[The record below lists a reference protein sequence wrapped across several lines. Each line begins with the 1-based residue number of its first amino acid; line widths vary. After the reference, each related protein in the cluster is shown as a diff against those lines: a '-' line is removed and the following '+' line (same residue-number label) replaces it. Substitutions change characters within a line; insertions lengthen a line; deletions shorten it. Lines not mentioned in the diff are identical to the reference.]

1 MVAWTLPDASFVQGL
16 DEGAGADLDRSL
28 FDRSRAELLRDV
40 VVVTLVAEV
49 RHLGEHRV
57 WVLGHSRDE
66 WWSSTGHDQ
75 TPVIGDNHEVDLVG
89 ADAEELPDAAA
100 VIATVIAPGAEF
112 VDQGGVQRAAIDAL
126 AEAGLLGTPLERG
139 AQRELAELISAAD
152 ASIWFCWVQH
162 QSPLRGLAQATATD
176 RAPFVEGLKSRWLGG
191 MESGRFLAAVAFA
204 HLRRAGAPNP
214 VATRV
219 DGGWMLNG
227 TLDWVT
233 SWDIADVVMVM
244 ARGTADDAG
253 NVMTCFIPAGR
264 SDVPREGLEVGEPL
278 RLLAMSGTHTR
289 PIALRDFVVPDE
301 SVAAVDELRGWLA
314 ADSLRTA
321 DANPAAFGVTRGA
334 LSELH
339 ELAIERGDGVMLVS
353 SEQLAEQ
360 CRDIR
365 RAAYELA
372 DRADEAN
379 VPQRLDLR
387 AASLDL
393 VMRTTTATVIARAGA
408 GVRSGTSAERRV
420 REALFLQIQAQTA
433 DSRRAGLKRL
443 AGR

>member
-1 MVAWTLPDASFVQGL
+1 M
-16 DEGAGADLDRSL
+16 
-28 FDRSRAELLRDV
+28 
-40 VVVTLVAEV
+40 
-49 RHLGEHRV
+49 
-57 WVLGHSRDE
+57 LGHSRDKG
-66 WWSSTGHDQ
+66 WNSSGHAE
-75 TPVIGDNHEVDLVG
+75 TVSARDNRDVDLVG

-100 VIATVIAPGAEF
+100 VISTAIAPGAEL

-126 AEAGLLGTPLERG
+126 ATAGFLGTPLERA

-152 ASIWFCWVQH
+152 ASTWFCWVQH
-162 QSPLRGLAQATATD
+162 QSPLRSLAQAVPTD
-176 RAPFVEGLKSRWLGG
+176 RAPFVEELKSRWLGG

-264 SDVPREGLEVGEPL
+264 SGVQQEGLEVGEPL

-289 PIALRDFVVPDE
+289 PITLRDFEVPDE
-301 SVAAVDELRGWLA
+301 SVAAVEDLHGWLA
-314 ADSLRTA
+314 TDSVRTA

-339 ELAIERGDGVMLVS
+339 ELAKQRGDAVMLEAA
-353 SEQLAEQ
+353 EQLAEQ
-360 CRDIR
+360 CREIR
-365 RAAYELA
+365 RAAYDLA

-379 VPQRLDLR
+379 GPERLDLR
-387 AASLDL
+387 VASLDL
-393 VMRTTTATVIARAGA
+393 VVRATTAVVIARAGA
-408 GVRSGTSAERRV
+408 GVRSGTAGERRV
-420 REALFLQIQAQTA
+420 REALFLQVQAQTA